1 MTNSIRNYNTSD
13 FSIHNIPFGIF
24 SIKNGQKRLATIIGD
39 QVVDLYALAKLGY
52 FDELK
57 IKKSVFKNDYLN
69 DFIALG
75 KQKTNAVRKRLQEI
89 LADNKNIHDSL
100 FTIHH
105 SKVNLHLPIKIGDY
119 TDFYSSE
126 QHATNVGTMFRDPQ
140 NALLPNWKHMP
151 VAYHG
156 RVSSIFVS
164 GTDFH
169 RPKGQ
174 INSDESQPPIFT
186 ATKRLDIEL
195 EMATVIGKSNP
206 ISEAIDVDKAEEY
219 VFGFLLFNDW
229 SARDIQRWEYV
240 PLGPFLAKNFFS
252 SVSPWVVTIEALE
265 PFRVPA
271 AVQTPSVLPYL
282 NEKNR
287 RNFDINLEVTLT
299 PSNSQHSAHH
309 SQLICRTNF
318 KNMYWTVA
326 QQIAHH
332 TVNGCNLNVGDLL
345 ASGTISGT
353 EPNSYGS
360 LLELTWGGKNPISLP
375 GGSTRTFLEDGD
387 TIAINGFAEK
397 NGIRVGFGE
406 LRNTVL
412 PAKY

>member
-1 MTNSIRNYNTSD
+1 MVDKNSD
-13 FSIHNIPFGIF
+13 FTIYNIPFGIF
-24 SIKNGQKRLATIIGD
+24 SIKNGQKRLATVIGE
-39 QVVDLYALAKLGY
+39 QVVDLYALAQLGY

-75 KQKTNAVRKRLQEI
+75 KDKTNAVRKRLQEI
-89 LADNKNIHDSL
+89 LADDKNIHRSS
-100 FTIHH
+100 FTIHY
-105 SKVNLHLPIKIGDY
+105 SKVNRHLPIKIGDY

-156 RVSSIFVS
+156 RASSIFVS

-174 INSDESQPPIFT
+174 VNSGDSQPPIFT
-186 ATKRLDIEL
+186 ATQRLDIEL

-206 ISEAIDVDKAEEY
+206 IGEAIDVYKAEEY

-240 PLGPFLAKNFFS
+240 PLGPFLAKKFFS
-252 SVSPWVVTIEALE
+252 SVSPWVVTLEALE

-282 NEKNR
+282 NEKKHQ
-287 RNFDINLEVTLT
+287 NFDINLDVSLA
-299 PSNSQHSAHH
+299 PHNDSSN

-318 KNMYWTVA
+318 KNMYWTVN

-353 EPNSYGS
+353 EPGSYGS
-360 LLELTWGGKNPISLP
+360 LLELTWGGKNPITLP
-375 GGSTRTFLEDGD
+375 NGGTRTFLEDGD
-387 TIAINGFAEK
+387 TIAINGYAEK

>member
-1 MTNSIRNYNTSD
+1 MVDKNMD
-13 FSIHNIPFGIF
+13 FTIHNIPFGIF
-24 SIKNGQKRLATIIGD
+24 SIKSGQKRLATIIGD
-39 QVVDLYALAKLGY
+39 QVVDLYALAQLGY

-75 KQKTNAVRKRLQEI
+75 KGKTNAVRKRLQEI
-89 LADNKNIHDSL
+89 LADVKNIQHSS

-156 RVSSIFVS
+156 RASSIFVS

-174 INSDESQPPIFT
+174 VNSDDSQPPIFT

-195 EMATVIGKSNP
+195 EMATIIGKSNP
-206 ISEAIDVDKAEEY
+206 IGEAIDVDKAEEY

-252 SVSPWVVTIEALE
+252 SVSPWVVTLEALK
-265 PFRVPA
+265 PFRVPVA
-271 AVQTPSVLPYL
+271 EQTPSVLPYL
-282 NEKNR
+282 NEKKHQ
-287 RNFDINLEVTLT
+287 NFDIHLEVTLT
-299 PSNSQHSAHH
+299 PNDSQLSTLK
-309 SQLICRTNF
+309 SQLISSTNF

-353 EPNSYGS
+353 EPSSYGS
-360 LLELTWGGKNPISLP
+360 LLELTWGGKNPITLP
-375 GGSTRTFLEDGD
+375 DGSKRTFLEDGD
-387 TIAINGFAEK
+387 TITINGFADRD
-397 NGIRVGFGE
+397 GFRVGFGE
-406 LRNTVL
+406 LLNTVL

>member
-1 MTNSIRNYNTSD
+1 MIKNSD
-13 FSIHNIPFGIF
+13 FTIHNIPFGIF
-24 SIKNGQKRLATIIGD
+24 SIKNGQKRLATIIGE
-39 QVVDLYALAKLGY
+39 QVVDLYALAQLGY

-57 IKKSVFKNDYLN
+57 IKKSVFKKDYLN

-75 KQKTNAVRKRLQEI
+75 KGKTNAVRKRLQEI
-89 LADNKNIHDSL
+89 LADDKNIHRSS

-126 QHATNVGTMFRDPQ
+126 QHAMNVGTMFRDPQ

-156 RVSSIFVS
+156 RASSIFVS

-174 INSDESQPPIFT
+174 VNSDDSQPPIFS

-206 ISEAIDVDKAEEY
+206 IGEAIDVDKAEEY

-252 SVSPWVVTIEALE
+252 SVSPWVVTLEALE
-265 PFRVPA
+265 PFRVTA
-271 AVQTPSVLPYL
+271 GEQTPSVLPYL
-282 NEKNR
+282 NGKKHQ
-287 RNFDINLEVTLT
+287 NFDINLEVNLT
-299 PSNSQHSAHH
+299 PNDSQLSTHH
-309 SQLICRTNF
+309 SQLISSTNF

-332 TVNGCNLNVGDLL
+332 TVNGCNLNIGDLL

-360 LLELTWGGKNPISLP
+360 LLELTWGGKNPITLHD
-375 GGSTRTFLEDGD
+375 GSTRTFLEDGD
-387 TIAINGFAEK
+387 TININGFAEK

>member
-1 MTNSIRNYNTSD
+1 MVDKNMD
-13 FSIHNIPFGIF
+13 FTIHNIPFGIF
-24 SIKNGQKRLATIIGD
+24 SIKSGQKRLATIIGD
-39 QVVDLYALAKLGY
+39 QVVDLYALAQLGY

-75 KQKTNAVRKRLQEI
+75 KGKTNAVRKRLQEI
-89 LADNKNIHDSL
+89 LADVKNIQHSS

-156 RVSSIFVS
+156 RASSIFVS

-174 INSDESQPPIFT
+174 VNSDDSQPPIFT

-195 EMATVIGKSNP
+195 EMATIIGKSNP
-206 ISEAIDVDKAEEY
+206 IGEAIDVDKAEEY

-252 SVSPWVVTIEALE
+252 SVSPWVVILEALK

-271 AVQTPSVLPYL
+271 AEQTPSVLPYL
-282 NEKNR
+282 NEKKHQ
-287 RNFDINLEVTLT
+287 NFDINLEVILT
-299 PSNSQHSAHH
+299 PSDSQLGTQN
-309 SQLICRTNF
+309 SQLICSTNF

-360 LLELTWGGKNPISLP
+360 LLELTWGGKNPLTLP
-375 GGSTRTFLEDGD
+375 NGNTRTFLEDGD
-387 TIAINGFAEK
+387 TVSIIGYAEK

>member
-1 MTNSIRNYNTSD
+1 MVDKNSD
-13 FSIHNIPFGIF
+13 FTIHNIPFGIF

-39 QVVDLYALAKLGY
+39 QVVDLYALAQLGY
-52 FDELK
+52 FDDYK

-75 KQKTNAVRKRLQEI
+75 KEKTNAVRKRLQEI
-89 LADNKNIHDSL
+89 LADDKNIHRSL

-126 QHATNVGTMFRDPQ
+126 QHATNVGTIFRDPQ

-151 VAYHG
+151 IAYHG
-156 RVSSIFVS
+156 RASSIFVS
-164 GTDFH
+164 GTNFH

-174 INSDESQPPIFT
+174 VNSDDSQPPIFT

-195 EMATVIGKSNP
+195 EMATVIGKSNA
-206 ISEAIDVDKAEEY
+206 IGEAMDVDKAEEY

-252 SVSPWVVTIEALE
+252 SVSPWVVTLEALE

-271 AVQTPSVLPYL
+271 PLQTPSVLPYL
-282 NEKNR
+282 NEKKHQ
-287 RNFDINLEVTLT
+287 NFDINLEVNLT
-299 PSNSQHSAHH
+299 PDNSQLSTQTAK
-309 SQLICRTNF
+309 LICSTNF

-360 LLELTWGGKNPISLP
+360 LLELTWGGKNPITLHD
-375 GGSTRTFLEDGD
+375 GSTRTFLEDGD
-387 TIAINGFAEK
+387 TININGFAEK